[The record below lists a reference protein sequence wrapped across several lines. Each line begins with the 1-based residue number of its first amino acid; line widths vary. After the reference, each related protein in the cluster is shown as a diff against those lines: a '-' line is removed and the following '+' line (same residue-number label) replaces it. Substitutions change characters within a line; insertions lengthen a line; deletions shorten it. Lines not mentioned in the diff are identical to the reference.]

1 MVGAWGF
8 EPQTPNRV
16 KVVLYGGPTLL
27 KSTSTKFPGENSHR
41 MHCINCFNCMFSTF
55 LCAKVYAHLYS
66 NVQKDL
72 QNIFIVH
79 SLALC

>member
-8 EPQTPNRV
+8 EAQTPYWV

-27 KSTSTKFPGENSHR
+27 KSTSTKFLGENSHC
-41 MHCINCFNCMFSTF
+41 MHPLLQLNVQHIF

-66 NVQKDL
+66 NVQQDL